1 MTSAST
7 STPTVQSSSDT
18 QAPLTTSGTRTGSGA
33 TAAAETATTANG
45 NSFSN
50 SPSKI
55 PIIIGALLGVVV
67 AAVVVWLVWFG
78 VRRRRKRIRDEAT
91 KPEGEHWL
99 QGQPLPGSDQSPGFY
114 SGECHGRVYVEVRL
128 LRPDASF
135 SRVGNHNQSSR
146 STHVTSGKGNR
157 EELRVT
163 GIAQGCTPD
172 TDCCVNRW
180 LLLRGFSSLE
190 ARWISTLF
198 PIVTQQWRCFP
209 FASSSVGIVRRTI
222 TQTRVVAEPGDTG
235 DQQSTGSVSPLQ
247 PEHVDNGQASIASTS
262 SKWDRDAVEFGSVG
276 RGGRE
281 KREPC
286 DELDVVRKWGCRSG
300 WRHGLRCRSRGCV
313 PRQRAAALLAA
324 H

>member
-45 NSFSN
+45 NSSSN
-50 SPSKI
+50 SPSKT
-55 PIIIGALLGVVV
+55 PIIIGAVLGVVV
-67 AAVVVWLVWFG
+67 GAVVIRLVWLG
-78 VRRRRKRIRDEAT
+78 VRRRKRIRDEAT

-114 SGECHGRVYVEVRL
+114 SGECHGRAYVEVRL
-128 LRPDASF
+128 LGSDASF

-146 STHVTSGKGNR
+146 STHFTSGEGNR
-157 EELRVT
+157 EEMRVT
-163 GIAQGCTPD
+163 GIAQECTAD

-190 ARWISTLF
+190 ARWIGTLF

-235 DQQSTGSVSPLQ
+235 DQQSTGSVSPPQ
-247 PEHVDNGQASIASTS
+247 PEHVDHGWTTIASTS
-262 SKWDRDAVEFGSVG
+262 SRRDRDAVEFGSVG
-276 RGGRE
+276 RGGHE

-286 DELDVVRKWGCRSG
+286 DELDVVCKWGCRSG
-300 WRHGLRCRSRGCV
+300 WRRGLRC
-313 PRQRAAALLAA
+313 
-324 H
+324 

>member
-1 MTSAST
+1 MLHSLAWK
-7 STPTVQSSSDT
+7 PT
-18 QAPLTTSGTRTGSGA
+18 
-33 TAAAETATTANG
+33 
-45 NSFSN
+45 
-50 SPSKI
+50 I
-55 PIIIGALLGVVV
+55 
-67 AAVVVWLVWFG
+67 
-78 VRRRRKRIRDEAT
+78 
-91 KPEGEHWL
+91 
-99 QGQPLPGSDQSPGFY
+99 
-114 SGECHGRVYVEVRL
+114 
-128 LRPDASF
+128 
-135 SRVGNHNQSSR
+135 SRVAVLMSSAEKAIEK
-146 STHVTSGKGNR
+146 SCGLLVYQ
-157 EELRVT
+157 E
-163 GIAQGCTPD
+163 CTAD

-209 FASSSVGIVRRTI
+209 FASRCVGTVSRTI

-247 PEHVDNGQASIASTS
+247 PEHVDHGQASIASTS

-281 KREPC
+281 KRQPC

-300 WRHGLRCRSRGCV
+300 WRRGLRCRSRRCV

>member
-1 MTSAST
+1 MSSAST
-7 STPTVQSSSDT
+7 STPTVQSSSANG
-18 QAPLTTSGTRTGSGA
+18 APLTTSGTRTGSGA
-33 TAAAETATTANG
+33 TAAAKTATNANG
-45 NSFSN
+45 NSSSN
-50 SPSKI
+50 SPSKT
-55 PIIIGALLGVVV
+55 PIIVGAVLGVVV
-67 AAVVVWLVWFG
+67 AAVVIWLVWFG

-91 KPEGEHWL
+91 KPEREHWL
-99 QGQPLPGSDQSPGFY
+99 PGQPLPGSDQSPGFY
-114 SGECHGRVYVEVRL
+114 SGECHAGVYIEVML
-128 LRPDASF
+128 LGSDASF
-135 SRVGNHNQSSR
+135 SRVETHNQSSR
-146 STHVTSGKGNR
+146 STHVICGEGNR

-180 LLLRGFSSLE
+180 LLLRGLSSLE

-198 PIVTQQWRCFP
+198 PIVTQQWRYFS
-209 FASSSVGIVRRTI
+209 FASSCVGTVSRTI
-222 TQTRVVAEPGDTG
+222 TQTRVVAQPGDTG

-247 PEHVDNGQASIASTS
+247 PEHVDHGQASIASTS
-262 SKWDRDAVEFGSVG
+262 SKWDRDAAEFGSVG

-300 WRHGLRCRSRGCV
+300 WRRGLRCRSRRCV